1 MAKCLSNPRGGGPR
15 RPFGGKRLD
24 GPRAAR
30 EVTFMQKKN
39 LALAALPLA
48 ALLILPSCNNK
59 PQTIVAGD
67 DDPQAEQLKSA
78 KPVAPP
84 PMIQA
89 SRTYRC
95 KDNSLVYADFYTNN
109 TVAVRSKKDAAP
121 TILTSPDGTAPYTAE
136 GYSISA
142 NAHTISY
149 AGPGKGAQPCDDK

>member
-1 MAKCLSNPRGGGPR
+1 MPKSLSNPRTTAPPR
-15 RPFGGKRLD
+15 ALGGKRLD
-24 GPRAAR
+24 GPRRAR

-48 ALLILPSCNNK
+48 ALLTLPSCNNK
-59 PQTIVAGD
+59 PTTITAGD
-67 DDPQAEQLKSA
+67 DDPQAEQLKNA
-78 KPVAPP
+78 APVAPP

-109 TVAVRSKKDAAP
+109 TVAVRTKKDGTP
-121 TILTSPDGTAPYTAE
+121 TTLTSPDGKAPYTAD

-142 NAHTISY
+142 NAHTVSY
-149 AGPGKGAQPCDDK
+149 AAPGKGAQACDDK